1 MAMLGYVW
9 QRFLYMIVLSL
20 VLSVVVFAII
30 QLPPGDYL
38 TTYIT
43 RLMIEGRGEED
54 QAIIDSLRKQYGLDL
69 PIHMQYLK
77 WVWGLVR
84 GDLGRSFFWDRPI
97 KDLLGERLPL
107 TIMISTSTLIFT
119 YIIAI
124 PIGVYSATHQ
134 YSIFDYVFTVIGFLG
149 VGAPNFLLA
158 LILMFL
164 LYELFGFS
172 VGGIFSPEFRAAV
185 WSWAKVM
192 DMLKHLVVPLVI
204 IGTSGTCG
212 LIRVMRA
219 NLLDELRKPYVTTAR
234 AKGLTERKLLTKYPM
249 RVAINPILS
258 TIGWA
263 LPGIFSGS
271 AIVSMVLLLPTV
283 GPLLLEALRSQ
294 DFYVAG
300 SILMILTLLTMIGT
314 FISDI
319 LLAWADPRVRFG

>member
-1 MAMLGYVW
+1 
-9 QRFLYMIVLSL
+9 
-20 VLSVVVFAII
+20 
-30 QLPPGDYL
+30 
-38 TTYIT
+38 
-43 RLMIEGRGEED
+43 
-54 QAIIDSLRKQYGLDL
+54 
-69 PIHMQYLK
+69 
-77 WVWGLVR
+77 
-84 GDLGRSFFWDRPI
+84 
-97 KDLLGERLPL
+97 
-107 TIMISTSTLIFT
+107 
-119 YIIAI
+119 
-124 PIGVYSATHQ
+124 
-134 YSIFDYVFTVIGFLG
+134 VIGFLG